1 MQDDQIT
8 QQDIRIL
15 VIDDDALVRQS
26 VADYLSD
33 NGYLVDVASDGKQ
46 GLALFETCQP
56 NLIICDLR
64 MPEMDGLNVLRVLA
78 DRQVSTPLIFL
89 SGAGSVADV
98 VDALRLGAADYLIKP
113 IIDMQVLDHAIQ
125 RCLEQA
131 NLRRDNERYRHEL
144 EQANREL
151 REYLRALEM
160 DQQAGRHVQMK
171 ILPKTPFNAAD
182 YTFSHAILPS
192 LYLSGDFVDYCTISR
207 DSNDYVVFFLGDV
220 SGHGAASAFVTVML
234 KNIVA
239 RLRSDFGRGE
249 SDLLL
254 SPVDTLKHMNSE
266 LLETATG
273 KHVTMVMGIIDLQ
286 QNTLCYSV
294 AGHLPL
300 PVLNTGE
307 DTYYLE
313 GKGMPVGLFNEPQYH
328 AETIDLPEKFS
339 IYLYSDGIL
348 ELLKAQTVQEKE
360 QQLLKFCSMDGVGV
374 TADDVIERFRIA
386 KIEELPDD
394 VALLRVTRL

>member
-1 MQDDQIT
+1 
-8 QQDIRIL
+8 
-15 VIDDDALVRQS
+15 
-26 VADYLSD
+26 
-33 NGYLVDVASDGKQ
+33 
-46 GLALFETCQP
+46 
-56 NLIICDLR
+56 
-64 MPEMDGLNVLRVLA
+64 
-78 DRQVSTPLIFL
+78 
-89 SGAGSVADV
+89 
-98 VDALRLGAADYLIKP
+98 
-113 IIDMQVLDHAIQ
+113 
-125 RCLEQA
+125 
-131 NLRRDNERYRHEL
+131 
-144 EQANREL
+144 
-151 REYLRALEM
+151 M

-171 ILPKTPFNAAD
+171 ILPKTPFKAAD

-207 DSNDYVVFFLGDV
+207 DKRDYVVFFLGDV

-234 KNIVA
+234 KNLVA

-286 QNTLCYSV
+286 QNSLCYSV

-300 PVLNTGE
+300 PVLSTQS
-307 DTYYLE
+307 DSYYLE
-313 GKGMPVGLFNEPQYH
+313 GKGMPVGLFNDPQYQ
-328 AETIDLPEKFS
+328 ANTVDLPETFS

-348 ELLKAQTVQEKE
+348 ELLKAQSVQEKE
-360 QQLLKFCSMDGVGV
+360 QQLLKFCRMDGVGV
-374 TADDVIERFRIA
+374 TAEDVIERFKIA

>member
-1 MQDDQIT
+1 
-8 QQDIRIL
+8 
-15 VIDDDALVRQS
+15 
-26 VADYLSD
+26 
-33 NGYLVDVASDGKQ
+33 VDVASDGKK
-46 GLALFETCQP
+46 GLALFEALHP
-56 NLIICDLR
+56 DLIICDLR
-64 MPEMDGLNVLRVLA
+64 MPEMDGLNVLRILA
-78 DRQVSTPLIFL
+78 DRHVSTPLIFL

-113 IIDMQVLDHAIQ
+113 ILDMQVLDHAIQ

-171 ILPKTPFNAAD
+171 ILPKTPFKAAD

-207 DSNDYVVFFLGDV
+207 DKRDYVVFFLGDV

-234 KNIVA
+234 KNLVA

-286 QNTLCYSV
+286 QNSLCYSV

-300 PVLNTGE
+300 PVLSTQS
-307 DTYYLE
+307 DSYYLE
-313 GKGMPVGLFNEPQYH
+313 GKGMPVGLFNDPQYQ
-328 AETIDLPEKFS
+328 ANTVDLPETFS

-348 ELLKAQTVQEKE
+348 ELLKAQSVQEKE
-360 QQLLKFCSMDGVGV
+360 QQLLKFCRMDGVGV
-374 TADDVIERFRIA
+374 TAEDVIERFKIA